1 MPRPTAFISTLVL
14 LLSLSSPVLQ
24 AADAK
29 GAFAL
34 RGPGALNC
42 ADFVQARKQK
52 DGGRD
57 FLLWVD
63 GYLSALNL
71 TSRDTFDLLPWG
83 NESYLA
89 LLLEGHCKRHP
100 KQPFHIAVNKL
111 LEGLSEWRIRQRS
124 PQIEAR
130 RSGAKVLIY
139 QETLRRLQARLKE
152 MSLYRGREHGRYD
165 NATAEAV
172 ERFQRQRGLPATG
185 LPDNMTLHVLF
196 LERDTSKKS
205 Q

>member
-1 MPRPTAFISTLVL
+1 MPRSTAFSILVL
-14 LLSLSSPVLQ
+14 LHLLSSPALQ
-24 AADAK
+24 AADTE

-34 RGPGALNC
+34 RGPGALTC

-71 TSRDTFDLLPWG
+71 TSRNTFDLLPWG

-89 LLLEGHCKRHP
+89 LLLEGHCKRNP
-100 KQPFHIAVNKL
+100 DQPFHVAINKL

-130 RSGAKVLIY
+130 RGGAKVSIY
-139 QETLRRLQARLKE
+139 QATLQRVQARLKE
-152 MSLYRGREHGRYD
+152 KGLYRGPEHGRYD
-165 NATAEAV
+165 EATAEAV
-172 ERFQRQRGLPATG
+172 ARFQQQRGLPATG
-185 LPDNMTLHVLF
+185 LPDNMTLHALF
-196 LERDTSKKS
+196 LERGTAAKP